1 MDELELRHAEAH
13 YAEMPRDGYSGRCEM
28 LLPED
33 LRGMRVLDLGCRN
46 GKGACKLADRV
57 GPDGFVLGV
66 DPSAA
71 CVARAE
77 ATAAAARAE
86 GVAWAGR
93 LAFARGCFE
102 GLRAAGVEDASFD
115 VVIVNSVLN
124 LAWDLEEA
132 LRETARALAP
142 GGFRPLPCRRS
153 RVPAT
158 CSAPLAPK
166 ANSPASPWIAL
177 ASPRALSSAS
187 APSNPTAPT
196 PPKSCAAGR
205 SRPPSPARG
214 ANEHEDLLVAHER
227 GGDGRLLLH
236 ALRHALEVGRR
247 I

>member
-77 ATAAAARAE
+77 ATAAAACAE
-86 GVAWAGR
+86 GAAWAER

-102 GLRAAGVEDASFD
+102 DPRAAGVEDASFA

-124 LAWDLEEA
+124 LAWDLEGA
-132 LRETARALAP
+132 LREAARALAP
-142 GGFRPLPCRRS
+142 DGFLYHAGVFADEPLPTAVMQAFACAGNVFGAARS
-153 RVPAT
+153 QAEFARIAVDRAGFAS
-158 CSAPLAPK
+158 CSVERERPVEPDG
-166 ANSPASPWIAL
+166 SD
-177 ASPRALSSAS
+177 
-187 APSNPTAPT
+187 
-196 PPKSCAAGR
+196 AAEELRGR
-205 SRPPSPARG
+205 SFTAAIAR
-214 ANEHEDLLVAHER
+214 A
-227 GGDGRLLLH
+227 
-236 ALRHALEVGRR
+236 RR
-247 I
+247 

>member
-77 ATAAAARAE
+77 ATAAAACAE
-86 GVAWAGR
+86 GAAWAER

-102 GLRAAGVEDASFD
+102 DLRAAGVEVRNDYRIKDAATLMAMVVSTGHVSLALDHLNVYGSGNLVFLPFENEDMSLCAGPIWKKSKETDVILSFIGFLEQET
-115 VVIVNSVLN
+115 V
-124 LAWDLEEA
+124 DLEKRDFIA
-132 LRETARALAP
+132 QKDLETPTGDR
-142 GGFRPLPCRRS
+142 LP
-153 RVPAT
+153 
-158 CSAPLAPK
+158 
-166 ANSPASPWIAL
+166 
-177 ASPRALSSAS
+177 
-187 APSNPTAPT
+187 
-196 PPKSCAAGR
+196 
-205 SRPPSPARG
+205 
-214 ANEHEDLLVAHER
+214 
-227 GGDGRLLLH
+227 
-236 ALRHALEVGRR
+236 
-247 I
+247 

>member
-77 ATAAAARAE
+77 ATACGRRPF
-86 GVAWAGR
+86 AGR
-93 LAFARGCFE
+93 RSTLSRSSAILTRIQRGSY
-102 GLRAAGVEDASFD
+102 A
-115 VVIVNSVLN
+115 N
-124 LAWDLEEA
+124 LA
-132 LRETARALAP
+132 RNQ
-142 GGFRPLPCRRS
+142 RRS
-153 RVPAT
+153 NAFSMRFPRLVTPGKQHRLPVDEAE
-158 CSAPLAPK
+158 
-166 ANSPASPWIAL
+166 SPMLFFTSWI
-177 ASPRALSSAS
+177 S
-187 APSNPTAPT
+187 
-196 PPKSCAAGR
+196 
-205 SRPPSPARG
+205 
-214 ANEHEDLLVAHER
+214 
-227 GGDGRLLLH
+227 
-236 ALRHALEVGRR
+236 

>member
-46 GKGACKLADRV
+46 GKGAYKLADRV

-86 GVAWAGR
+86 GAAWAER

-124 LAWDLEEA
+124 LAWDLEGA
-132 LRETARALAP
+132 LR
-142 GGFRPLPCRRS
+142 
-153 RVPAT
+153 
-158 CSAPLAPK
+158 
-166 ANSPASPWIAL
+166 
-177 ASPRALSSAS
+177 
-187 APSNPTAPT
+187 
-196 PPKSCAAGR
+196 
-205 SRPPSPARG
+205 
-214 ANEHEDLLVAHER
+214 
-227 GGDGRLLLH
+227 
-236 ALRHALEVGRR
+236 
-247 I
+247 

>member
-86 GVAWAGR
+86 GAAWAER

-102 GLRAAGVEDASFD
+102 DLRAAGVEDASFD
-115 VVIVNSVLN
+115 VVIVNLSLIHIS
-124 LAWDLEEA
+124 E
-132 LRETARALAP
+132 
-142 GGFRPLPCRRS
+142 
-153 RVPAT
+153 
-158 CSAPLAPK
+158 
-166 ANSPASPWIAL
+166 
-177 ASPRALSSAS
+177 PRD
-187 APSNPTAPT
+187 
-196 PPKSCAAGR
+196 
-205 SRPPSPARG
+205 RG
-214 ANEHEDLLVAHER
+214 
-227 GGDGRLLLH
+227 
-236 ALRHALEVGRR
+236 
-247 I
+247 

>member
-1 MDELELRHAEAH
+1 
-13 YAEMPRDGYSGRCEM
+13 MPRDGYSGRCEM

-46 GKGACKLADRV
+46 GKGAYKLADRV

-86 GVAWAGR
+86 GAAWAER

-124 LAWDLEEA
+124 LAWDLEGA
-132 LRETARALAP
+132 LRETARVLAP
-142 GGFRPLPCRRS
+142 DGFLYHAGVQRVRRRS
-153 RVPAT
+153 
-158 CSAPLAPK
+158 
-166 ANSPASPWIAL
+166 
-177 ASPRALSSAS
+177 LSSRIR
-187 APSNPTAPT
+187 PHRR
-196 PPKSCAAGR
+196 G
-205 SRPPSPARG
+205 SRWL
-214 ANEHEDLLVAHER
+214 LLVLFRAR
-227 GGDGRLLLH
+227 
-236 ALRHALEVGRR
+236 APRR
-247 I
+247 T

>member
-46 GKGACKLADRV
+46 GKGAYKLADRV

-86 GVAWAGR
+86 GAAWAER

-124 LAWDLEEA
+124 LAWDLEGA
-132 LRETARALAP
+132 LRETARVLAP
-142 GGFRPLPCRRS
+142 DGFLYHAGVFGRAASDRRHAGVCVRGQRVRRRS
-153 RVPAT
+153 
-158 CSAPLAPK
+158 
-166 ANSPASPWIAL
+166 
-177 ASPRALSSAS
+177 LSSRIR
-187 APSNPTAPT
+187 PHRR
-196 PPKSCAAGR
+196 G
-205 SRPPSPARG
+205 SRWL
-214 ANEHEDLLVAHER
+214 LLVLFRAR
-227 GGDGRLLLH
+227 
-236 ALRHALEVGRR
+236 APRR
-247 I
+247 T